1 MDKNQN
7 KINKKKVFF
16 LIPSFRGGGAERV
29 VLNIVNNLD
38 KNKFDVGLVT
48 ISGEGEYKELL
59 SPKVKHFDLKE
70 KRARKAIF
78 KLRKLLKKEKPNIII
93 ANVVQVS
100 IVSYLSSLFLK
111 NKPVVVQVN
120 HSQYLSII
128 KGINKISKF
137 IFDLSLKKSDYIIT
151 ISDDMQ
157 HDLSKRFKNKGNK
170 IIKIFN
176 IHDLDNINKQKKEKF
191 SDDDINIFKQKPVI
205 IACGRLTEAKGFSY
219 LIKAFGEVKIEFKEA
234 VLLILGQGEKEEEL
248 KELSKELNI
257 ENSVKFLGFKDNPYK
272 YLYNSD
278 LFVLSSLW
286 EGLPGALIEALACE
300 VPVVSTDCKSGP
312 KEILDNG
319 KIGELVKVKD
329 VDSLSNAMIK
339 VLKDD
344 KLQSKYIE
352 LGLKKVKEFDTNKII
367 KEYEKFLNNV

>member
-1 MDKNQN
+1 
-7 KINKKKVFF
+7 
-16 LIPSFRGGGAERV
+16 
-29 VLNIVNNLD
+29 
-38 KNKFDVGLVT
+38 
-48 ISGEGEYKELL
+48 
-59 SPKVKHFDLKE
+59 
-70 KRARKAIF
+70 
-78 KLRKLLKKEKPNIII
+78 
-93 ANVVQVS
+93 
-100 IVSYLSSLFLK
+100 
-111 NKPVVVQVN
+111 
-120 HSQYLSII
+120 
-128 KGINKISKF
+128 
-137 IFDLSLKKSDYIIT
+137 
-151 ISDDMQ
+151 MQ